1 MKIARL
7 KRMIEEVSALSMDEQ
22 NEAISKFYDEWKGNF
37 DQVDD
42 ITIIGV
48 RI

>member
-1 MKIARL
+1 LRRL
-7 KRMIEEVSALSMDEQ
+7 IEQVSDLSMDEQ

-42 ITIIGV
+42 ILLMGV
-48 RI
+48 RV